1 VEALA
6 VGLTIGLAAG
16 ISPGPLLVLVITS
29 SLKSGW
35 KAGALAA
42 CGPLLSDAFI
52 VGTTLLV
59 LDHVPHRTLPALG
72 VVGAAFIVWTGVQT
86 MREARDATLSPDGA
100 VRTLTPLGAWRQAAT
115 VNVLSPHPWVAWATA
130 LGPLVVSTWRDS
142 HPSAIWLVAGFYV
155 TLVGSK
161 IAVAALV
168 AGGRRH
174 LRDTGYRRAL
184 VGAGV
189 LLVLAGIALAVEFA
203 PQLV

>member
-35 KAGALAA
+35 RAGALAA

-52 VGTTLLV
+52 VTVTLLV
-59 LDHVPHRTLPALG
+59 LDHLPRRTLPALG

-86 MREARDATLSPDGA
+86 MREARDATLSPDGGA
-100 VRTLTPLGAWRQAAT
+100 APLTPFAAWRQAAT

-155 TLVGSK
+155 TLVGAK
-161 IAVAALV
+161 MGVAALV

-184 VGAGV
+184 VVAGA
-189 LLVLAGIALAVEFA
+189 LLVLAGVALAVEFA

>member
-42 CGPLLSDAFI
+42 CGPLLSDLFI
-52 VGTTLLV
+52 VTTTLLV
-59 LDHVPHRTLPALG
+59 LDRLPHRTLPAVG
-72 VVGAAFIVWTGVQT
+72 VVGAAFVVWTGVQT
-86 MREARDATLSPDGA
+86 MREARGATLDPDGDA
-100 VRTLTPLGAWRQAAT
+100 RALTPLGAWRQAAT
-115 VNVLSPHPWVAWATA
+115 VNLLSPHPWVAWATA

-142 HPSAIWLVAGFYV
+142 HPSALWLVAGFYV

-161 IAVAALV
+161 MAVGALV

-174 LRDTGYRRAL
+174 LSDRGYRRSLA
-184 VGAGV
+184 GAGA

-203 PQLV
+203 PQLF

>member
-1 VEALA
+1 MEALA

-52 VGTTLLV
+52 VTVTLLV
-59 LDHVPHRTLPALG
+59 LDHLPRRTLPALG

-86 MREARDATLSPDGA
+86 MREARDATLSPDGGA
-100 VRTLTPLGAWRQAAT
+100 APLTPFAAWRQAAT

-155 TLVGSK
+155 TLIGAK
-161 IAVAALV
+161 LGVAGLV
-168 AGGRRH
+168 TGGRRH
-174 LRDTGYRRAL
+174 LRETGYRRAL
-184 VGAGV
+184 VAAGV

-203 PQLV
+203 PQLW

>member
-1 VEALA
+1 MEALA

-52 VGTTLLV
+52 VTVTLLV
-59 LDHVPHRTLPALG
+59 LDHLPRRTLPALG

-86 MREARDATLSPDGA
+86 MREARDATLSPDGGA
-100 VRTLTPLGAWRQAAT
+100 APLTPFAAWRQAAT

-155 TLVGSK
+155 TLIGAK
-161 IAVAALV
+161 LGVAGLV

-174 LRDTGYRRAL
+174 LRETGYRRAL
-184 VGAGV
+184 VAAGV